1 VYARTVNGRD
11 LTFGVSGKLVR
22 NSLIMYDRETHS
34 LWSHLTGGAIQGSL
48 SGTQLQVVTATQTA
62 WAAWRKAHP
71 DTRVLPHDYPGQT
84 DHYAGYFGG
93 TDAGILG
100 RKRDDNR
107 LPAKA
112 RVLGIRILDHPKAYS
127 LDAVGRAR
135 VVNDTFV
142 DVPLVVLATADQAAA
157 AFRRDLAGQTLTF
170 ATGPNGTVIDR
181 ETGTSWDPVTGRA
194 ASGVLVGQTLTP
206 LPATDSFWFG
216 WFDFF
221 PGTALYR

>member
-1 VYARTVNGRD
+1 
-11 LTFGVSGKLVR
+11 
-22 NSLIMYDRETHS
+22 M
-34 LWSHLTGGAIQGSL
+34 
-48 SGTQLQVVTATQTA
+48 
-62 WAAWRKAHP
+62 
-71 DTRVLPHDYPGQT
+71 
-84 DHYAGYFGG
+84 
-93 TDAGILG
+93 
-100 RKRDDNR
+100 
-107 LPAKA
+107 
-112 RVLGIRILDHPKAYS
+112 LGIRILDHPKAYS

-170 ATGPNGTVIDR
+170 AAGPNGTVIDR

-194 ASGVLVGQTLTP
+194 TSGVLVGQTLTP

>member
-1 VYARTVNGRD
+1 MNGKD

-34 LWSHLTGGAIQGSL
+34 LWSHLTGGAIEGPL
-48 SGTQLQVVTATQTA
+48 RGAQLQVLTATQTT
-62 WAAWRKAHP
+62 WAAWRRAHP

-84 DHYAGYFGG
+84 DHYAGYFGSG
-93 TDAGILG
+93 DAGILG

-127 LDAVGRAR
+127 LEAVGRAR

-142 DVPLVVLATADQAAA
+142 GVPLVVLATADQAAA
-157 AFRRDLAGQTLTF
+157 AFRRDVAGQTLTF
-170 ATGPNGTVIDR
+170 RAGPNGIVLDQ
-181 ETGTSWDPVTGRA
+181 ETGSIWDQVTGQA
-194 ASGVLVGQTLTP
+194 TAGVLVGQTLTP
-206 LPATDSFWFG
+206 LAATDSFWFG